1 VEHCKTVG
9 SAYVGSNPTPATTCE
24 NGPLAAETR
33 PGGPF
38 PSCRAVYQGA
48 SLWVDAW
55 QCARTYGVQRPG
67 ETSGAYNRSLCR
79 STPVLSLYAGARTAR
94 LTGAFRASVRPGS
107 PAFCSRWAAGWSCSY
122 LRRGRLPDR
131 RRHPIDA
138 APEAVTECTSPA
150 AGWRLARC
158 RASDAA
164 GGSGRCTSGGRHV
177 CKGFPVFR
185 QGLDLAKPVM
195 YLSWT
200 GDVPV
205 VYLHLV
211 PLRCTS
217 HGPGRCDVHRP
228 ITSGHRHQAWRRD
241 PGDRVICG
249 RKPVGTVS
257 CSTSAALAVS
267 RRWQLRA
274 AWPLTRRPVPARGTR
289 RSDGGVCSPV
299 VVICRGSSGGRHGSA
314 GWLGCM
320 SDVWQG
326 AIPATTE
333 IPGSRL
339 ASRCLC
345 RPSG

>member
-1 VEHCKTVG
+1 MLCIRAARFSGVL
-9 SAYVGSNPTPATTCE
+9 
-24 NGPLAAETR
+24 LAL
-33 PGGPF
+33 GG
-38 PSCRAVYQGA
+38 G
-48 SLWVDAW
+48 L
-55 QCARTYGVQRPG
+55 
-67 ETSGAYNRSLCR
+67 
-79 STPVLSLYAGARTAR
+79 VL
-94 LTGAFRASVRPGS
+94 FV
-107 PAFCSRWAAGWSCSY
+107 
-122 LRRGRLPDR
+122 
-131 RRHPIDA
+131 
-138 APEAVTECTSPA
+138 PA
-150 AGWRLARC
+150 AGQAAGSAAPSHRRCPRGGDRVRVARRRVETGRC

-164 GGSGRCTSGGRHV
+164 GGSGRCTSGGASCR
-177 CKGFPVFR
+177 KGFPVFP